1 VGLLAKED
9 DIEVKRLAEMK
20 AYLERRIAESQ
31 QEVERLRSFLEAV
44 DSLLAERSFRPVK
57 IPAEAQAIP
66 TAEKTE
72 AVKKLAGE
80 LWPLTS
86 PEGVHLADLQITES
100 EIVLVPDSS
109 IRYDVASPPLR
120 AFLIARVLDPMSSK
134 DQEAVRNGQLS
145 GADVLSYQV
154 EEDSGVLKTLR
165 VQNYRDQA
173 RLGELRNAI
182 RWTIRRMYEKTLQT
196 R

>member
-1 VGLLAKED
+1 LSKDED
-9 DIEVKRLAEMK
+9 IDVKRLAEMK

-31 QEVERLRSFLEAV
+31 QEIERFRSFLEVV

-72 AVKKLAGE
+72 AVKKPAGE

-109 IRYDVASPPLR
+109 IRYEVASPPLR

-134 DQEAVRNGQLS
+134 DQEAVRNGQLNA
-145 GADVLSYQV
+145 ADVLSYQV